1 MRVVHIITGL
11 YDGGAEGVLHQLC
24 MASVNHDHI
33 VISLTG
39 LGRHGPPL
47 REAGVPVHALDQR
60 RGRLSLHALT
70 RLSSLLRSER
80 PDVVQTWMYHADLVG
95 GTLARVLGYRRVFW
109 NVRNSDLSRDKT
121 PWLTIQTMKACARI
135 SRFVPRRI
143 ACCAYTAAQLHQ
155 QLGYD
160 ATKFVVIPNGV
171 DASVYR
177 PMQDVGVRW
186 RMQHGIPADR
196 PLIGM
201 AARWHPQKDHVGLV
215 DAVRRVH
222 IAGHDFACVLVG
234 IGVTRNE
241 AALMEAISAA
251 DLGDRVFPIGRSED
265 VPTFMNAIDLHVL
278 SSSFGEAFP
287 NVVAEAMACGT
298 PCVATNVG
306 DAALIIGDTGWVVPR
321 RDPEALAT
329 AIGEALTEQRNA
341 PAWLDRCRA
350 STRRIVDTFSMRAMV
365 NAYERLWETDG

>member
-11 YDGGAEGVLHQLC
+11 DDGGAEGVLHRLC

-33 VISLTG
+33 VISMTG
-39 LGRHGPPL
+39 LGKYGTPL
-47 REAGVPVHALDQR
+47 REAGIPVHALDQS
-60 RGRLSLHALT
+60 RGRLTPKALA
-70 RLSSLLRSER
+70 RLSYLLRSER

-109 NVRNSDLSRDKT
+109 NVRNSDLSREKT

-135 SRFVPRRI
+135 SRFVPKRI
-143 ACCAYTAAQLHQ
+143 ACCAHTAAQLHQ

-160 ATKFVVIPNGV
+160 AGKFVVIPNGI

-177 PMQDVGVRW
+177 PIRDVGVRW
-186 RMQHGIPADR
+186 RMQHGIPTDR

-201 AARWHPQKDHVGLV
+201 AARWNPQKNHAGLIDALRHV
-215 DAVRRVH
+215 RV
-222 IAGHDFACVLVG
+222 AGHAFACVLAG

-251 DLGDRVFPIGRSED
+251 GLDDHVFPIGRSGD
-265 VPTFMNAIDLHVL
+265 VPAFMNAIDLHVL
-278 SSSFGEAFP
+278 SSSYGEAFP

-306 DAALIIGDTGWVVPR
+306 DAAMIIGDTGWVVPR
-321 RDPEALAT
+321 RDPHALAT

-341 PAWLDRCRA
+341 PAWSDRCRA
-350 STRRIVDTFSMRAMV
+350 ASSRIVDTFSMRSMV
-365 NAYERLWETDG
+365 DAYDKLWATDG